1 MSELS
6 LSHEEVPLPS
16 GAWAAAERK
25 MIHLAGRPL
34 LGFTQGKFRT
44 YLYPVFTPK
53 GFAVTSE
60 SPVDHPH
67 HQSIWVAA
75 DHVNLLVPAAGGVEV
90 YSYNFYVNDVFQGRA
105 PGRIE
110 EQSFDAD
117 IQAHTAVVQQSM
129 HWRGPS
135 EWGAQEG
142 REVLHEHR
150 TTRVAVKPDDSLIVI
165 DIHSQLRAPGHPV
178 SIGPTRHA
186 WFNARLG
193 PGMGQQYGAT
203 LRQGPASKEQGCRS
217 WHGYTASVGGG
228 HQVTVVLAPEASRQN
243 YEWYVSPW
251 GVMTANPCRHCA
263 IDIAPHAPPVELSAR
278 LLVMDGAPSDDQIE
292 AWLSN

>member
-6 LSHEEVPLPS
+6 LSQEEVPLPS

-34 LGFTQGKFRT
+34 LGFTQGKFRS

-53 GFAVTSE
+53 GFAVTGE
-60 SPVDHPH
+60 SPADHPH

-90 YSYNFYVNDVFQGRA
+90 YSYNFYVNEVFQGRA

-110 EQSFDAD
+110 ERSFDAD

-129 HWRGPS
+129 RWRGPN
-135 EWGAQEG
+135 EWGAHEG
-142 REVLHEHR
+142 REVLREHR
-150 TTRVAVKPDDSLIVI
+150 TTRVAVKPDDSLVVI
-165 DIHSQLRAPGHPV
+165 DIRSQLSAPGHPV

-203 LRQGPASKEQGCRS
+203 LRQGPVPEGQLGPN
-217 WHGYTASVGGG
+217 WHACTASVGGG
-228 HQVTVVLAPEASRQN
+228 HQVTVVMAPDASRQS

-251 GVMTANPCRHCA
+251 GVMTANPCRRSVIE
-263 IDIAPHAPPVELSAR
+263 IDPQAPPVELSAR

-292 AWLSN
+292 ARLSA

>member
-1 MSELS
+1 MSGLS
-6 LSHEEVPLPS
+6 LNPEEVPLPS

-150 TTRVAVKPDDSLIVI
+150 TTRVTVKPDDSLIVI
-165 DIHSQLRAPGHPV
+165 DIRSQLIAPGHPV

-193 PGMGQQYGAT
+193 PGMGQQYGAS

-228 HQVTVVLAPEASRQN
+228 HQVTVVLAPEASRQS

-251 GVMTANPCRHCA
+251 GVMTANPCRHSA

>member
-6 LSHEEVPLPS
+6 LSQEEVPLPS

-25 MIHLAGRPL
+25 MIHLAGRPM
-34 LGFTQGKFRT
+34 LGFTQGRFRT

-53 GFAVTSE
+53 GFAVTGE
-60 SPVDHPH
+60 SPSDHPH

-75 DHVNLLVPAAGGVEV
+75 DHVNLHVPAAGGVEV
-90 YSYNFYVNDVFQGRA
+90 YSYNFYVNEVFQGRA

-110 EQSFDAD
+110 ERSFDAD

-129 HWRGPS
+129 RWRGPN

-150 TTRVAVKPDDSLIVI
+150 TTRFTVKPDDSLIVI
-165 DIHSQLRAPGHPV
+165 DIRSQLSAPGHPV

-203 LRQGPASKEQGCRS
+203 LRQGPVPEGQLGPS
-217 WHGYTASVGGG
+217 WHACTASVGGG
-228 HQVTVVLAPEASRQN
+228 HQATVVMAPDSSRQS

-251 GVMTANPCRHCA
+251 GVMTANPCRRSV
-263 IDIAPHAPPVELSAR
+263 IDIHPHAPPVELSAR
-278 LLVMDGAPSDDQIE
+278 LLIMDGAPSDDQIE

>member
-1 MSELS
+1 MSGLS
-6 LSHEEVPLPS
+6 LNPEEVPLPS

-67 HQSIWVAA
+67 HQSVWVAA
-75 DHVNLLVPAAGGVEV
+75 DHVNLHVPAAGGVEV

-110 EQSFDAD
+110 ERSFDAD
-117 IQAHTAVVQQSM
+117 IQAHTTVVQQSM

-150 TTRVAVKPDDSLIVI
+150 TTRVTVKPDDSLIVI
-165 DIHSQLRAPGHPV
+165 DIRSQLIAPGHPV

-186 WFNARLG
+186 WFNARMG

-228 HQVTVVLAPEASRQN
+228 HDVTVVLAPDASRQS